1 LSINEKNHQ
10 KESLYQK
17 RLERSFWLFTA
28 FREEILPIG
37 FYNQELEP
45 NVLIAMHDICATKF
59 IECKHIIKDFNEK
72 QTEKLQAL
80 QEKIQTWTSINLMSL
95 Y

>member
-1 LSINEKNHQ
+1 
-10 KESLYQK
+10 LYEK

-45 NVLIAMHDICATKF
+45 NVLIAMHDICTEKF
-59 IECKHIIKDFNEK
+59 IECEDIIKDFNEK
-72 QTEKLQAL
+72 QKEKLQVL